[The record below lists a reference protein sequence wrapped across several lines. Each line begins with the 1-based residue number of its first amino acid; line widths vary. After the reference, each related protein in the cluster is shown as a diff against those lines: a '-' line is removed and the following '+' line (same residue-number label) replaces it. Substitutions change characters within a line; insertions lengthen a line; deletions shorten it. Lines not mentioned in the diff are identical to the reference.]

1 MNGGDPYV
9 HDSVSCHRSC
19 GYRGE
24 YLPTPEGSRPN
35 ICRLRKDRGLTVR
48 DLQHYFGFEEPQ
60 AIYKWQRGQSLP
72 SVDNLYALS
81 ALLQVPMN
89 EIIISTSHIVSWEQQ
104 AAACCSG
111 LFMGN
116 GRISKPLRS
125 LSACT
130 HRPAAILLDGRSP
143 WVNKRLHK

>member
-24 YLPTPEGSRPN
+24 YLPAPEGSRPDGP
-35 ICRLRKDRGLTVR
+35 RS
-48 DLQHYFGFEEPQ
+48 QHYFGFEEPQ

-111 LFMGN
+111 LFMGIFLQVQWAWQN
-116 GRISKPLRS
+116 FKT
-125 LSACT
+125 A
-130 HRPAAILLDGRSP
+130 
-143 WVNKRLHK
+143 

>member
-24 YLPTPEGSRPN
+24 YLPTPEGSRPDSP
-35 ICRLRKDRGLTVR
+35 RSPALFR
-48 DLQHYFGFEEPQ
+48 FEEPQ

-89 EIIISTSHIVSWEQQ
+89 EIIISTSHIVSLEQQ
-104 AAACCSG
+104 AVACCSG
-111 LFMGN
+111 LFYVEISSGTVGMAEFQNRLDPYPPVTIGLPRPT
-116 GRISKPLRS
+116 GRLQPLREQATS
-125 LSACT
+125 
-130 HRPAAILLDGRSP
+130 
-143 WVNKRLHK
+143 